1 MRFLAKVKTV
11 IGKIGEE
18 KQSGFLYYF
27 INLFVSIITGY
38 NHEKYW
44 KRREYCINPARKNI
58 FWKLYCLL
66 YIKRVDAKHLS
77 SFGTFY
83 NSGCKFI
90 SPPLLPHGPNGI
102 IIGHDAVIG
111 KDVKI
116 FQQVTIAQGGVII
129 GDNVLLGAGSKIL
142 SKVRIGNNCKIGANC
157 VVVEDVPDGATVV
170 LQKPRIIQK

>member
-1 MRFLAKVKTV
+1 ML
-11 IGKIGEE
+11 
-18 KQSGFLYYF
+18 
-27 INLFVSIITGY
+27 
-38 NHEKYW
+38 
-44 KRREYCINPARKNI
+44 NI
-58 FWKLYCLL
+58 FHLL
-66 YIKRVDAKHLS
+66 ELFIIQVVS
-77 SFGTFY
+77 SF
-83 NSGCKFI
+83 
-90 SPPLLPHGPNGI
+90 PPLLLPHGPNGI